1 MEEVEQIAEY
11 VGVVESGK
19 LLMESRLDDIKS
31 NFRLITVSGNC
42 LPTQTSSEVLSVD
55 VEGNFYRYV
64 IAKDAEFFAATLS
77 RNGATITNIAHLS
90 LREIFLQTSPK
101 GKVMYLWKCW
111 RGAKPPGNEEHP
123 CELQI
128 SRPILF

>member
-42 LPTQTSSEVLSVD
+42 LPTQTSLEVLSVD

-90 LREIFLQTSPK
+90 LREIFLQLVRKEKSCTSENAGEVPSRQATK
-101 GKVMYLWKCW
+101 KILASYRYL
-111 RGAKPPGNEEHP
+111 G
-123 CELQI
+123 
-128 SRPILF
+128 LF